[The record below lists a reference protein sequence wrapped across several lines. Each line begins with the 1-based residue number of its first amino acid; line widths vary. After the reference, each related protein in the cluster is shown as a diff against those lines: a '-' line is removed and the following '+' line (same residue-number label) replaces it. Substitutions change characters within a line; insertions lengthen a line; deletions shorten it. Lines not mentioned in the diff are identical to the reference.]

1 MSLVEKSWL
10 ILYLGLRWM
19 LIKRSVISV
28 QQEQKEECSFQKSFF
43 EVYRKSGTQDPKVG
57 PGTQDPRV
65 GPWGGTLGGKLR

>member
-1 MSLVEKSWL
+1 
-10 ILYLGLRWM
+10 M

-28 QQEQKEECSFQKSFF
+28 QQEKKEECSFQKSFF

-65 GPWGGTLGGKLR
+65 GP